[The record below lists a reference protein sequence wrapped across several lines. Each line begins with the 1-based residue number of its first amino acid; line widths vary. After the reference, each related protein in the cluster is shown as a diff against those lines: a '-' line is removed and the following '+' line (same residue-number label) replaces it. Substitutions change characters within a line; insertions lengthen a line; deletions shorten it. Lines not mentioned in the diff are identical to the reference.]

1 MTTTRDMI
9 SDWFNRGVDNNQN
22 YMIIMC
28 DTFDW
33 EDYPI
38 FCETKKELQDNIN
51 NPGNMQKVMETYDL
65 NENKSD
71 QLDMKRAFV
80 DVE

>member
-28 DTFDW
+28 DTFDL